1 MIQDVSNNVKQN
13 NPQSSFFKDIE
24 TNRVKT
30 TWLSWRDL
38 SAPIINMPH
47 CVTKINCRFNLDGV
61 KIQTTDNSESTGEF
75 SHDGKQLST
84 EESQSVY
91 RFTLWFYRN

>member
-47 CVTKINCRFNLDGV
+47 CVT
-61 KIQTTDNSESTGEF
+61 
-75 SHDGKQLST
+75 
-84 EESQSVY
+84 
-91 RFTLWFYRN
+91 FTADLT